1 MIYIIGSGPSGVAA
15 AVALVKRGLHPTVL
29 DAGVEPDPSVS
40 ALKARLASVEPDEW
54 TSEDLSRIKGI
65 GPDGRSGIPRKLHFG
80 SDFAYRDIDRRSAAA
95 AEHVTMLRSFARGG
109 LSNVWGGVMQP
120 LSSAD
125 FHSWPI
131 GFGELAPHYA
141 EVRRMMDLGLD
152 ENVHVSAQSQAF
164 YDDLESHQNDL
175 DRQGI
180 HFDYA
185 KVAVRTRDDGAKKG
199 CRYCGLC
206 LYGCPYDAIFNAA
219 NLLSSLVCHGSVSY
233 VSGVIVDRI
242 SSMDGRLRIEARS
255 TTGDGVRL
263 FETGKVFLAAG
274 VLETARIVLNSTN
287 LKSASVL
294 ARQSDIFTIPILRFR
309 SSGQVDRERIS
320 TLSQIVL
327 RVEDEG
333 ICAQPVHLQLYGY
346 NDLYMSILQRR
357 FGTVAVPMKPVLNC
371 AVERLFVAFG
381 YLHSEVSSAIRIIR
395 LATSSGSLRLESR
408 FNIEGQH
415 VGRAVARKLLRNR
428 KYFNALPLWFD
439 VRFDEPGAGHRIGG
453 SFPMRRTPEPHET
466 NQWGVL
472 PDLEGVHLVDASVL
486 SSISAAPIAFT
497 AMANAHRICSECPIT
512 DAA

>member
-15 AVALVKRGLHPTVL
+15 AVALVKRGLRPTIL
-29 DAGVEPDPSVS
+29 DAGVEADLSVT
-40 ALKARLASVEPDEW
+40 ALKARLASVEPEDW
-54 TSEDLSRIKGI
+54 TSEDLAGIKEM
-65 GPDGRSGIPRKLHFG
+65 GPDGRSGIPRKLHLG
-80 SDFAYRDIDRRSAAA
+80 SDFPYRDVDHRSAAD

-125 FHSWPI
+125 FLSWPI
-131 GFGELAPHYA
+131 GVGELAPHYA
-141 EVRRMMDLGLD
+141 EVRKMMDLVLD
-152 ENVHVSAQSQAF
+152 ENVRVSAQSQAF
-164 YDDLESHQNDL
+164 YDDLERHQKDL

-185 KVAVRTRDDGAKKG
+185 RLAVRTTDVGDKKG

-219 NLLSSLVCHGSVSY
+219 NVLRSLVLQGNVSY

-242 SSMDGRLRIEARS
+242 ALMNGRLRIEARS
-255 TTGDGVRL
+255 TTGDGVRT
-263 FETGKVFLAAG
+263 FEAGRVFLAAG
-274 VLETARIVLNSTN
+274 VLETARIALNSTN
-287 LKSASVL
+287 LKSAIL
-294 ARQSDIFTIPILRFR
+294 ARQSDIFTLPMLRYR
-309 SSGQVDRERIS
+309 SSGQIDRERIS

-327 RVEDEG
+327 RVEDEDV
-333 ICAQPVHLQLYGY
+333 CTHPVHLQLYGY

-357 FGTVAVPMKPVLNC
+357 FGRIGVPMTRILDC
-371 AVERLFVAFG
+371 AVQRLFVAFG

-395 LATSSGSLRLESR
+395 LANSVGSLRLESVV
-408 FNIEGQH
+408 NIESHH

-428 KYFNALPLWFD
+428 KYFHALPLWFD
-439 VRFDEPGAGHRIGG
+439 VRFGEPGAGHRIGG
-453 SFPMRRTPEPHET
+453 SFPMRRTPKLHET

-472 PDLEGVHLVDASVL
+472 PDLQGVHLVDASVL

-497 AMANAHRICSECPIT
+497 AMANAHRIGSECPLT
-512 DAA
+512 DAV